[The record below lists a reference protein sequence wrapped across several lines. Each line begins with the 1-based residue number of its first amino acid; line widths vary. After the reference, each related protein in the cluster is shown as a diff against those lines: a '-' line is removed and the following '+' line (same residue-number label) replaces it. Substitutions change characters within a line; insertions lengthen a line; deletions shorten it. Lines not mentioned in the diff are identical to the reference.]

1 MRVLDF
7 GSLNIDTVY
16 EVDHFVK
23 KGETLQANTVNTYPG
38 GKGLNQAI
46 ALARAGA
53 PVVMAGV
60 VGDDGDFLLNILR
73 TSGVD
78 TSKVKQIKNVN
89 TGHAIIQNDT
99 DGDNCI
105 LLNPGANYY
114 VSEEMADEILNSF
127 EEGDILLMQNE
138 INLLDSIIQK
148 AKKKNMKVFLNPA
161 PMKSNIFDLDLNLVD
176 CMIVNETEA
185 QALLKNPVSNP
196 TAILNEYIKEYPN
209 SSIVLT
215 LSDQGAWY
223 KDKDQTLYMPAFP
236 VKALDSTGAGDT
248 FTGNFIA
255 GLLKND
261 SVLKAMEQ
269 AAAAAAISVQ
279 RKGAASSIPLLEE
292 TETFRNSHPAI
303 KGAAL

>member
-78 TSKVKQIKNVN
+78 TSKVMQIKNVN